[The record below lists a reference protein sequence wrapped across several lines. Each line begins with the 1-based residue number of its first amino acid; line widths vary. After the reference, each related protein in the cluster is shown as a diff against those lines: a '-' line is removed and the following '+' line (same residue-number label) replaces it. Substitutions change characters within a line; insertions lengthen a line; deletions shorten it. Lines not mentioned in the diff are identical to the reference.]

1 MMLTMIIRYTQ
12 DQKIGKRNNLKV
24 FHSKKTNEH
33 KQDDQNPLRSP
44 VTKQREINN
53 VYEADAES

>member
-1 MMLTMIIRYTQ
+1 MIIRYTQ
-12 DQKIGKRNNLKV
+12 DQKIGKQNNLKV
-24 FHSKKTNEH
+24 FWSKKTNEH